1 MTQAYITKIKKLDF
15 EFFYF
20 IHKRYPT
27 DTEFDL
33 FRENLDNRD
42 GRYILRFLFKH
53 EVNEYNF
60 SSFYTATK
68 RRRNPFEATQRE
80 YDGWSEDDI

>member
-1 MTQAYITKIKKLDF
+1 MKQEHVKIKKLDWD
-15 EFFYF
+15 FFYF
-20 IHKRYPT
+20 IHKRHPT

-33 FRENLDNRD
+33 FRENLDDRD
-42 GRYILRFLFKH
+42 GGYILNYWFKH

-80 YDGWSEDDI
+80 YDGKSWEED